1 MKEKNLFAVIG
12 TSLGVIGTSIQTE
25 DVLRIVSLIITIIGC
40 LITWIVIPI
49 LNWYNKAK
57 EDGKINKEEVKE
69 LTDILDEGSKKIEE
83 QVQSQ
88 RKEEE
93 NESKD

>member
-12 TSLGVIGTSIQTE
+12 TSLGVIGTSMQTE
-25 DVLRIVSLIITIIGC
+25 DVLRIISLIITIVGG

-49 LNWYNKAK
+49 INWYNKAK

-83 QVQSQ
+83 QVQSKG
-88 RKEEE
+88 KEEE

>member
-1 MKEKNLFAVIG
+1 MNEKNLFGIIG
-12 TSLGVIGTSIQTE
+12 TSLGVIGTSMQTE
-25 DVLRIVSLIITIIGC
+25 DVLRIISLIITIVGG

-57 EDGKINKEEVKE
+57 EDGKIDKKEVEE
-69 LTDILDEGSKKIEE
+69 LTDILEDGSKKVEE